1 MLNELLSE
9 YSIVKNLKIA
19 KNFSEPQEL
28 KLKEL
33 KIVLDKITPS
43 NFKEFNNLN
52 YKNILLNRLYTIPET
67 GVNFILKV
75 PKILEVRKKML
86 EKEKDATLEL
96 GKFIPN
102 ENTQPNGD
110 TVNFFRNY
118 FEKLYIST
126 LDKNGTFYKFL
137 LLIDEIK
144 EETAGR
150 SFVFLD
156 KRYGEPLVEKF
167 IKDYCNNEFA
177 AFYRLGFN
185 ILIEN
190 KDI

>member
-9 YSIVKNLKIA
+9 YSMVKNLKIA

-28 KLKEL
+28 KLREL

-52 YKNILLNRLYTIPET
+52 YKSILLNRLYTIPET
-67 GVNFILKV
+67 GINFILKV
-75 PKILEVRKKML
+75 PKILEAKKKML

-102 ENTQPNGD
+102 ENVQPSED
-110 TVNFFRNY
+110 TINFFRNY

-144 EETAGR
+144 EEIAGR

-156 KRYGEPLVEKF
+156 KRYGEPLAKKF
-167 IKDYCNNEFA
+167 ISEHADNQFA
-177 AFYRLGFN
+177 VFYGLGFN
-185 ILIEN
+185 ILIEE
-190 KDI
+190 

>member
-9 YSIVKNLKIA
+9 YSMVKNLKIA
-19 KNFSEPQEL
+19 KDFSEPQEL

-33 KIVLDKITPS
+33 KIVLDKINPS

-52 YKNILLNRLYTIPET
+52 YKSILLNRLYTIPET

-75 PKILEVRKKML
+75 PKILEARKKIL
-86 EKEKDATLEL
+86 EKEKDSTLEL
-96 GKFIPN
+96 GKFIAN
-102 ENTQPNGD
+102 ENAQPSED
-110 TVNFFRNY
+110 TIDFFRNY

-126 LDKNGTFYKFL
+126 LDKNSVFHKFL

-144 EETAGR
+144 EEIAGS

-156 KRYGEPLVEKF
+156 KKYGEPLVEKF
-167 IKDYCNNEFA
+167 IKDHGNNEFA
-177 AFYRLGFN
+177 AFYGLGFN
-185 ILIEN
+185 ILIE
-190 KDI
+190 K

>member
-19 KNFSEPQEL
+19 KDFSEPQDI

-52 YKNILLNRLYTIPET
+52 YKSILLNRLYTIPET

-102 ENTQPNGD
+102 ENAQPSDD
-110 TVNFFRNY
+110 TINFFRNY

-126 LDKNGTFYKFL
+126 LNKNGTFYKFL

-144 EETAGR
+144 EKIAGR

-156 KRYGEPLVEKF
+156 KKYGEPLVEKF
-167 IKDYCNNEFA
+167 IKDRCNNEFA
-177 AFYRLGFN
+177 AFYGLGFN
-185 ILIEN
+185 ILIE
-190 KDI
+190 K

>member
-19 KNFSEPQEL
+19 KNFSEPQQL

-86 EKEKDATLEL
+86 EK
-96 GKFIPN
+96 
-102 ENTQPNGD
+102 
-110 TVNFFRNY
+110 
-118 FEKLYIST
+118 S
-126 LDKNGTFYKFL
+126 
-137 LLIDEIK
+137 
-144 EETAGR
+144 
-150 SFVFLD
+150 
-156 KRYGEPLVEKF
+156 VEKF
-167 IKDYCNNEFA
+167 V
-177 AFYRLGFN
+177 
-185 ILIEN
+185 
-190 KDI
+190 